1 VSPTIL
7 LVGGNRSIFQNVVF
21 FSFVLFKHWTTD
33 KVQKLTGSKL
43 VTQIILTLFL
53 DLKLQTVPTEIL
65 AVWDMTP
72 SRLFALTMEA
82 TISSETSV
90 TVRRSTRRRI
100 SEDFNHHLLA
110 MTTWHLSR
118 VKRNLSS
125 K

>member
-7 LVGGNRSIFQNVVF
+7 LVGGNRSIFQNVVL

-43 VTQIILTLFL
+43 VIQIILTLFL
-53 DLKLQTVPTEIL
+53 DLKLQRVPMEIL
-65 AVWDMTP
+65 AVWDMTL

-90 TVRRSTRRRI
+90 TVRRSTRRYI
-100 SEDFNHHLLA
+100 SEDFNDHLL
-110 MTTWHLSR
+110 SYD
-118 VKRNLSS
+118 NLASLAS
-125 K
+125 